1 MDKKQLKQHKST
13 FHFGVSVRY
22 EKILIRGYGD
32 NKDFT
37 GHHSNHLQAIK
48 EWKQKQVPIRTGI
61 VIGWRWLSNGIGNYS
76 GDDGNCYTA
85 IESLFA
91 IEIKRGMMN
100 RVDLVLPESLQR
112 DEHPGCMIFG
122 TCTIPDRTPIFNDH
136 DKKLLRDCMK
146 SVSRDSRGRW
156 K

>member
-13 FHFGVSVRY
+13 FHFGASVRY
-22 EKILIRGYGD
+22 EFVLFRRNETAQWTGNGD
-32 NKDFT
+32 EFKQVK
-37 GHHSNHLQAIK
+37 L
-48 EWKQKQVPIRTGI
+48 WKQKQVPSRTGI
-61 VIGWRWLSNGIGNYS
+61 VVGWRWLSNGIGNYS